1 VRRACVIGA
10 GAREHAIAHVL
21 GRSASV
27 VAVPGSEGMAADGIE
42 VSSSSPLD
50 VEADLYVVGPEEPL
64 VDGLADRLRAA
75 DRLVVGPGED
85 GARLEGSK
93 AFMKE
98 LLVDAGVPTARHG
111 SFDDAARAATFIRS
125 LGTTIVVKTD
135 GLAAGKGV
143 LVTDDVDEA
152 IRDAT
157 AKLAG
162 TAFGDA
168 GRRVVI
174 EEGLDGEE
182 FTLLVLVDGTSAV
195 PLALARDYK
204 RLMDADR
211 GPNTGGMGAVSPAP
225 GVDDRVVDQV
235 MGDAVAPTIAELRRR
250 GIEYRGV
257 LYAGVMLTAAG
268 PRLLEYNVR
277 FGDPESQVI
286 LPRLA
291 DDLYDLLCDVASG
304 SLGSPPRFVCE
315 AAVTVVLASPGYP
328 DAPRSGQAISGLGD
342 DGQLERSRDGVHV
355 YHAATR
361 RASGGFV
368 TAGGRVLSVT
378 ALGGTV
384 ADARARAYD
393 AIRDVRFD
401 GQQVRTDIAAEPAE
415 VRS

>member
-1 VRRACVIGA
+1 VRRACVIGT

-21 GRSASV
+21 SRTAAV
-27 VAVPGSEGMAADGIE
+27 VAVPGSDGMAADGIE
-42 VSSSSPLD
+42 VSDGSPVD
-50 VEADLYVVGPEEPL
+50 VEADLYVVGPEQPL
-64 VDGLADRLRAA
+64 VDGLADRLRASG
-75 DRLVVGPGED
+75 RLVVGPGAD

-93 AFMKE
+93 SFMKE
-98 LLVDAGVPTARHG
+98 LLADAGVPTARHG
-111 SFDDAARAATFIRS
+111 TFDDAGRAAEFIGS

-143 LVTDDVDEA
+143 LVTDDVDKA

-157 AKLAG
+157 AKLDG

-174 EEGLDGEE
+174 EEGLEGDEC
-182 FTLLVLVDGTSAV
+182 TLLVLVDGTSAV
-195 PLALARDYK
+195 ALAPSRDYK
-204 RLMDADR
+204 RLFDADR

-225 GVDDRVVDQV
+225 GVDAGVVDRV
-235 MGDAVAPTIAELRRR
+235 MTEAITPTLAELRRR

-257 LYAGVMLTAAG
+257 LYAGVMLTPSG

-277 FGDPESQVI
+277 FGDPEAQVV

-291 DDLYDLLCDVASG
+291 DDLYDLLVDVASG
-304 SLGSPPRFVCE
+304 TLQATPRFVRE

-328 DAPRSGQAISGLGD
+328 DTPRSGQEISGLAE
-342 DGQLERSRDGVHV
+342 DGQLVGRPDGVHV

-361 RASGGFV
+361 REAGRFV

-378 ALGGTV
+378 ALGASV
-384 ADARARAYD
+384 SDARARAYD
-393 AIRDVRFD
+393 AIREVRFD
-401 GQQVRTDIAAEPAE
+401 GVQVRTDVGALPAE
-415 VRS
+415 VLS